1 MAKSPDQA
9 TIMVVDD
16 TPTNLKLLQE
26 ILQVKNYR
34 VLTIPDGQMA
44 LSAAASHPP
53 DLILLDINMPG
64 MNGFEV
70 CERLKAEAAL
80 GEIPVIFITA
90 LAEPADKVRAF
101 AVGGVDYVTKPF
113 QAEEVQARVE
123 THLTLYRQKR
133 QLQASYEHL
142 RELETLRDSLVHMV
156 VHDMRSSLMIVLGRL
171 KMAQRLPQP
180 ERGTKNITKA
190 LETTHWLVE
199 MVNSLLDMSKMEAGQ
214 LTPKVSS
221 VDLNEL
227 VTEML
232 PQMEPFQGQRRL
244 TFTSPEPIVA
254 IPGDPT
260 LLRRVLQNL
269 MVNALKFTAPAE
281 GRITVSLATVGGG
294 WVRVSVADNGPGIS
308 PEYQEKVFDKFY
320 QVAARQQGEI
330 RSTGLGL
337 TFCKMTVEAHGGRIG
352 LDSAKNQGSTF
363 WFELPGGEV

>member
-1 MAKSPDQA
+1 MNKSPDRA
-9 TIMVVDD
+9 TIMLVDD
-16 TPTNLKLLQE
+16 TPANLKLLQE
-26 ILQVKNYR
+26 MLQVKNYR

-80 GEIPVIFITA
+80 EEIPVIFITA

-101 AVGGVDYVTKPF
+101 AGGGVDYITKPF

-171 KMAQRLPQP
+171 EMAQRLPQP
-180 ERGTKNITKA
+180 EKGAKNITKA
-190 LETTHWLVE
+190 LDATHWLVE
-199 MVNSLLDMSKMEAGQ
+199 MVNSLLDVSKMEAGQ
-214 LTPKVSS
+214 LPLEVST
-221 VDLNEL
+221 VDLKKL
-227 VTEML
+227 VTETL
-232 PQMEPFQGQRRL
+232 PQLEPFQGQRRL
-244 TFTSPEPIVA
+244 TFTSPETIAA
-254 IPGDPT
+254 IPGDAT

-269 MVNALKFTAPAE
+269 MVNALKFTDPEE
-281 GRITVSLATVGGG
+281 GCITVSLERAAEK
-294 WVRVSVADNGPGIS
+294 WVRVSVTDNGPGIS
-308 PEYQEKVFDKFY
+308 PEYREKVFDKFF
-320 QVAARQQGEI
+320 QVTARPQGEA

-352 LDSAKNQGSTF
+352 LDCAEDQGSTF
-363 WFELPGGEV
+363 WFELPGG